1 MSGVK
6 VDLDQARSAN
16 NFSKASIVIKDLD
29 LEDIINEKDQPVPE
43 IRTPPTSNQ
52 ESPRLEFHLQ
62 ETNLDAELSP
72 QKPPEIAAPVP
83 VTDPKKIADA
93 IRSIIKSERSEKRA
107 SELYQSSRRENSI
120 PYLKPSS
127 EKPPHIRTPA
137 MSEQTKKEEEKKKEE
152 EEFDMMPQTDSEK
165 NTFWLTKLQTLKMR
179 FKDVTIPDGA
189 KRLGWRELRKIYY
202 MQLDRVSIGKN
213 VDSYMLVLIVLF
225 FITEWIVQNLFRV
238 KMIKGFAVHSIVT
251 MRRYHRLLIEL
262 GERDYSSIGENWP
275 VEVRLGC
282 LVIVNAIIFIIAKV
296 LYQHTGQDQ
305 SDEFFR
311 LYNNLGLQTEELGDV
326 AAPSGVGMAPA
337 EGEGAGG
344 GIFSML
350 GNIAGLFGGNG
361 GGGGGGGL
369 SSLFSM
375 FTGAGGAAAGGSGA
389 PAGTPAENPV
399 GEDGEPNRVP
409 VPTLRRKK
417 KKKRSVSMD
426 NTEEESENKKTEVN
440 I

>member
-1 MSGVK
+1 MSGMK
-6 VDLDQARSAN
+6 VDLDQALSAN

-43 IRTPPTSNQ
+43 IGTPPTSNQ
-52 ESPRLEFHLQ
+52 ESPRLEFQLQ

-72 QKPPEIAAPVP
+72 PEPVEIAAPVP

-93 IRSIIKSERSEKRA
+93 IRSTIKSERSEKRA
-107 SELYQSSRRENSI
+107 SELYQSSKKENSI
-120 PYLKPSS
+120 PYIKPSS

-137 MSEQTKKEEEKKKEE
+137 MSEQTKKEEEKRKEE

-189 KRLGWRELRKIYY
+189 KKLNWRELRKIYY

-225 FITEWIVQNLFRV
+225 FITEWIVQNVFRV

-282 LVIVNAIIFIIAKV
+282 LVIVNAIIFVIAKV
-296 LYQHTGQDQ
+296 LYQHTGQDH
-305 SDEFFR
+305 SDEFFK

-326 AAPSGVGMAPA
+326 ASPSGAGMTPA
-337 EGEGAGG
+337 EGDAGG
-344 GIFSML
+344 GGIMSML
-350 GNIAGLFGGNG
+350 GNLAGLFGGNG
-361 GGGGGGGL
+361 GGGGAGAGGL

-375 FTGAGGAAAGGSGA
+375 FTGAAGGAAAAANTGGTTA
-389 PAGTPAENPV
+389 ETPM

-426 NTEEESENKKTEVN
+426 NTEEESENKKTE